1 MTGFRTIGVIGGMG
15 PAATVDFM
23 TKLLLAGGAT
33 RDQDHPRI
41 LVDCDP
47 TLPDRHAA
55 VRGAGPSLG
64 PRLARMAEGLVGS
77 GAEIL
82 CMPCNTA
89 HAFERD
95 VREAVD
101 APFVS
106 IIEAAVDE
114 AIGRTPGGRRVGVLA
129 AQGTLEADLY
139 GRVLAL
145 RSREAVTPTALELE
159 RFMTLVWR
167 VKAGDTSAGVRS
179 GMAELA
185 AALVGRGADAV
196 IAGCTEAPLVLSGE
210 DFDAALIDSTAA
222 LAAAVI
228 AAARL

>member
-23 TKLLLAGGAT
+23 SKLLQAGGAT

-55 VRGAGPSLG
+55 VRGAGPSPG
-64 PRLARMAEGLVGS
+64 PRLAGMAEGLVRS
-77 GAEIL
+77 GAEVL

-89 HAFERD
+89 HAFEDHIRD
-95 VREAVD
+95 AVH
-101 APFVS
+101 APLVS

-114 AIGRTPGGRRVGVLA
+114 AIRRAPAGRRFGVLA
-129 AQGTLEADLY
+129 AQGALDADLY
-139 GRVLAL
+139 GRAFAS
-145 RSREAVTPTALELE
+145 REREAVTPTGSDLE
-159 RFMTLVWR
+159 RFMSLVWR
-167 VKAGDTSAGVRS
+167 VKSGDTSAGVRS

-185 AALVGRGADAV
+185 AALVGRGAEAV
-196 IAGCTEAPLVLSGE
+196 VAGCTEVPLVLSGE
-210 DFDAALIDSTAA
+210 DIDVPLIDSTAA
-222 LAAAVI
+222 LAAAMV